1 MVDPRPAGPKPDR
14 EREPP
19 SFAQIYREFAP
30 RVARWA
36 MRLAGNDCD
45 GEDVVQEVF
54 LVVSRKLDGLHDQE
68 HLVSWLFTIT
78 RKIAANHR
86 RRSRWRRLWT
96 GGDPLPELHAEGS
109 APDAAL
115 ERRRLVVLFH
125 RALDQLND
133 QQRTVFVLY
142 ELEGQSTLEIA
153 ELTQRKLS
161 TVKVQLA
168 RARARFISAYQRL
181 VRRECDEVGTGLAQL
196 AQKVVKQDAS
206 PIARWGKKTS

>member
-1 MVDPRPAGPKPDR
+1 MVDPRPADPDR
-14 EREPP
+14 EHEPP

-36 MRLAGNDCD
+36 ARLAGSD
-45 GEDVVQEVF
+45 GDVEDIVQEVF
-54 LVVSRKLDGLHDQE
+54 LVVSRKLDGFHDQE
-68 HLVSWLFTIT
+68 HLVSWIFTIT

-96 GGDPLPELHAEGS
+96 SGDQLPELHAEGTQ
-109 APDAAL
+109 PDVVL

-133 QQRTVFVLY
+133 KQRTVFVLY
-142 ELEGQSTLEIA
+142 ELEGQSPLEIA
-153 ELTQRKLS
+153 ELTQRNLS

-168 RARARFISAYQRL
+168 RARERFTTAYQRL
-181 VRRECDEVGTGLAQL
+181 LRRECDEVDTSLAQL
-196 AQKVVKQDAS
+196 AQKVVHQDAS
-206 PIARWGKKTS
+206 PITRWGKKTS